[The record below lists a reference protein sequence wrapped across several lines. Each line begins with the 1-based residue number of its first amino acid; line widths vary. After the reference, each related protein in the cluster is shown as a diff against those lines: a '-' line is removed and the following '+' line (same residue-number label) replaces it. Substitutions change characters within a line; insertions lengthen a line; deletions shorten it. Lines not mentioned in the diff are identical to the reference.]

1 MDEMANA
8 KRGETLRRL
17 RPKTALAGPRAAGIV
32 LVDSSF
38 KPVYANE
45 EALEILSYPENGRK
59 TGSPDA
65 SLNKRI
71 RSLFPDD
78 ALSRT
83 TALTGLVSGRRRY
96 LFRTFSLQS
105 ATNNGSP
112 TATAILIERNQR
124 PSVDTSQFAEQF
136 HLTPREREA
145 VEFLVRGLTSRE
157 IASRMS
163 ISPNTVKAL
172 LRFVMIKAGVSNRS
186 GIIGKILQPPS

>member
-1 MDEMANA
+1 MVEMPNA
-8 KRGETLRRL
+8 KRSETLRRL
-17 RPKTALAGPRAAGIV
+17 RPKTALTGPRAAGIV

-78 ALSRT
+78 PLSRT

-145 VEFLVRGLTSRE
+145 VEFLVRGLTSKE
-157 IASRMS
+157 IANRMN

-186 GIIGKILQPPS
+186 GIIGKILQTPS